1 MAIAGDYS
9 LRCRKC
15 EGRLGRP
22 KIVEQNNYALVPNE
36 FGAIVRRCSECY
48 QLWLGYMQMFPKGG
62 QKIILKMID
71 KEL

>member
-1 MAIAGDYS
+1 MAVAGDFS

-22 KIVEQNNYALVPNE
+22 QRVDQDKYALVPTE
-36 FGAIVRRCSECY
+36 FGAIVRICKECG
-48 QLWLGYMQMFPKGG
+48 QWWLGYMQGG
-62 QKIILKMID
+62 QKIMLKMID